1 MSELLEEAISND
13 FDDTTS
19 NDFPYLCHILFAC
32 LAVRME
38 ACLGVEREVQR
49 VMDKIT
55 NVKDQN
61 NRSLEE
67 MLRVV
72 RAAKQELQSGEK

>member
-1 MSELLEEAISND
+1 
-13 FDDTTS
+13 
-19 NDFPYLCHILFAC
+19 
-32 LAVRME
+32 ME

-67 MLRVV
+67 MLKVV
-72 RAAKQELQSGEK
+72 KAAKQELQSGEK